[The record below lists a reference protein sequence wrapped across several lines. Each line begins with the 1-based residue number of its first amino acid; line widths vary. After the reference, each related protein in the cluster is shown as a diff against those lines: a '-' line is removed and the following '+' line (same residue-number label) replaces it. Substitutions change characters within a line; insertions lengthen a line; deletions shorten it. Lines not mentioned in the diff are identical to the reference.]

1 MLEVWTPNRIKWS
14 LRKAFLPIRVDDLVL
29 DVGSGSSP
37 HPAADI
43 LLEKYIDHT
52 HRYAPLV
59 ADRPTVLADACRM
72 PFGNKAFDF
81 VIAFHVLEHVG
92 DPAGF
97 LNELQRV
104 AKAGYIETPN
114 VLFERLVPY
123 DVHLLEIMD
132 SNGTLWIKKKTSS
145 RPDHFLNELN
155 LVSRSPPWRKLPA
168 PPGVSALTASSPCWA
183 NTKYCG

>member
-14 LRKAFLPIRVDDLVL
+14 LRKAFLPIRIDDLVL

-59 ADRPTVLADACRM
+59 ADRPTFLADACRM

-81 VIAFHVLEHVG
+81 VIAFHVLEHVR

-123 DVHLLEIMD
+123 DVHLLEVMD

-155 LVSRSPPWRKLPA
+155 LVSWSPPWRKFFYGNPA
-168 PPGVSALTASSPCWA
+168 LF
-183 NTKYCG
+183 